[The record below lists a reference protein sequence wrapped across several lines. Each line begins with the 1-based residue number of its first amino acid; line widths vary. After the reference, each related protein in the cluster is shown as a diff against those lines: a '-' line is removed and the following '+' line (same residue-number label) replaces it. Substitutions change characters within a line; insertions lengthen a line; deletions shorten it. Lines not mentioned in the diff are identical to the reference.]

1 MISKYLLFPYYLAL
15 EIRNRLYDEGKIQS
29 KTFDIPI
36 INVGNVTA
44 GGTGK
49 TPMTEFIIGEL
60 CRNYKVA
67 VISRGYKRKG
77 KEFILVNEGDSF
89 KRVGDEPL
97 QIKRKF
103 PNVIVAVDPNR
114 NRAISQLMALPKE
127 AKPEVIVLDDGLQYR
142 RLNARKNIAMVN
154 YNRPIF
160 KDELI
165 PLGRLRD
172 LPEQIRRAQA
182 VVITKAPS
190 YLDEWEREKARVLTR
205 VRHTQKVFFSQLKYN
220 TPKPVFPESGD
231 PRYIYS
237 KEVRLFAGVADDKPL
252 VHYLSAQYDKISH
265 RAYGDHHQYN
275 RLDISHLNNF
285 AKRHPR
291 TFLLT
296 TEKDAQRLLNNK
308 FVSEE
313 VKVRL
318 FYIPI
323 EMEFLTKEE
332 NDDFIKFIKEELPVR
347 KEYNGLL
354 F

>member
-1 MISKYLLFPYYLAL
+1 MISKYLLFPYYFAL
-15 EIRNRLYDEGKIQS
+15 KIRNQMYDTGKFQS
-29 KTFDIPI
+29 QSFDVPV
-36 INVGNVTA
+36 INVGNVTV

-49 TPMTEFIIGEL
+49 TPMTEFLIKEL
-60 CRNYKVA
+60 SKNYKVA
-67 VISRGYKRKG
+67 VLSRGYRRNG
-77 KEFILVNEGDSF
+77 KEFILVNEEDSS
-89 KRVGDEPL
+89 KKVGDEPL

-103 PNVIVAVDPNR
+103 PDVIVAVDPNR
-114 NRAISQLMALPKE
+114 IRAISQLMSLPKD
-127 AKPEVIVLDDGLQYR
+127 ARPEVIILDDGLQYR
-142 RLNARKNIAMVN
+142 KLSAQKNIAMIN

-182 VVITKAPS
+182 IVITKSPE
-190 YLDEWEREKARVLTR
+190 YLDEWEREKVRVLTR
-205 VRHTQKVFFSQLKYN
+205 SRHTQLFYFSKLKYT

-237 KEVRLFAGVADDKPL
+237 KEVYLFAGVADDKHL
-252 VHYLSAQYDKISH
+252 VLYLSAQYDRISH
-265 RAYGDHHQYN
+265 RSFGDHHRYN
-275 RLDISHLNNF
+275 RLDIRRINNY
-285 AKRHPR
+285 AKKHPR

-296 TEKDAQRLLNNK
+296 TEKDAQRLLGNK
-308 FVSEE
+308 YLSDE

-332 NDDFIKFIKEELPVR
+332 TENFMIFVKEGLPKKR
-347 KEYNGLL
+347 EYNGLL